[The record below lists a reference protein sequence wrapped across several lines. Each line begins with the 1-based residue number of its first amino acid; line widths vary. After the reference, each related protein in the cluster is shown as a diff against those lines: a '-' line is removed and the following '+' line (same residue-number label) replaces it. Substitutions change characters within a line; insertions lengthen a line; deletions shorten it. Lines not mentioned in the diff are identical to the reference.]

1 MQNFAETSSSLQNL
15 HPYVFIT
22 VLGGLFIGSLI
33 LVVLS
38 ALVANRMARRQAEK
52 VRESRINEAVVAHK
66 PPLGLSP
73 AEIGYLYDMRC
84 SHNEII
90 ATLFEIEQR
99 GIIRIVDHNT
109 IQVINDANYVDLHE
123 FEKIAIRFMNGD
135 TATAEKTRQISV
147 TYTDPYTGEAAPYLV
162 EIPTKKN
169 VTEFLRAVQ
178 EALTEKNIPTVNYT
192 GAFFVRAAIVTLVL
206 LVASVVAF
214 GVLGIFKDVASLLLA
229 GGLAFMPLYAAEALA
244 LVWLWA
250 NIAGRHT
257 FDTHEARAL
266 WPVLEGYKLF
276 LQHESVESGESAAKS
291 LPYAMIFGLEAK
303 WRQLLTAKSSIST
316 PV

>member
-1 MQNFAETSSSLQNL
+1 
-15 HPYVFIT
+15 VDC
-22 VLGGLFIGSLI
+22 
-33 LVVLS
+33 LS
-38 ALVANRMARRQAEK
+38 AV
-52 VRESRINEAVVAHK
+52 AVVAHK

-162 EIPTKKN
+162 
-169 VTEFLRAVQ
+169 
-178 EALTEKNIPTVNYT
+178 
-192 GAFFVRAAIVTLVL
+192 
-206 LVASVVAF
+206 
-214 GVLGIFKDVASLLLA
+214 GIFKDVASLLLA

-257 FDTHEARAL
+257 FDTHEARAV